1 MIRLVGPLP
10 APSGPDYM
18 YGSIGDFLRAL
29 SDDSPWLWGVFVL
42 AVMASLSLGLYT
54 LWEVVLRLVS
64 RLGRMV
70 IRSRRMNTDSGRS

>member
-1 MIRLVGPLP
+1 
-10 APSGPDYM
+10 M

-54 LWEVVLRLVS
+54 LWEVVLRLIS
-64 RLGRMV
+64 RLGRRV
-70 IRSRRMNTDSGRS
+70 TRSRQMNTDSGRS